1 MNFSIFKIFQ
11 IFGIV
16 SSWANKAL
24 ADGKVTLNEATDLAI
39 QLAEILGVTTEIEV
53 PTGPNDMLSDIAEP
67 GEIGK
72 IWSPEPEETTGK
84 PKED

>member
-1 MNFSIFKIFQ
+1 MNFSIFKTFQ
-11 IFGIV
+11 IFGVV
-16 SSWANKAL
+16 SNWATKAL
-24 ADGKVTLNEATDLAI
+24 ADGKITLVEATDLAVEI
-39 QLAEILGVTTEIEV
+39 ADILGVTIEV
-53 PTGPNDMLSDIAEP
+53 DLPTGPNDMLSDIAEP